1 MVQYVSPKHQHEGG
15 NVHRQLIAIPLNQYY
30 APQNQQSSP
39 FKTLNCLQQLRLN
52 RFPLKPSNLRFSTIM
67 CYPIQPKRSISRRH
81 RECHTVELC
90 THVTEVRNTL
100 LWTNKSMAFL
110 STINKKNHVSY

>member
-39 FKTLNCLQQLRLN
+39 IQNTELSTTTAEAQQ
-52 RFPLKPSNLRFSTIM
+52 FPLKPSNLRFSTIM
-67 CYPIQPKRSISRRH
+67 CYPISPK
-81 RECHTVELC
+81 
-90 THVTEVRNTL
+90 
-100 LWTNKSMAFL
+100 
-110 STINKKNHVSY
+110 INLKKTP